1 MPWLVPRLVS
11 PPWMY
16 TRPPGRAKPLTSRLA
31 SPPVADQ
38 IFVIRLSM
46 GTRVMSVRRLIF
58 RILWAWLAL
67 LGAAAPVEAQQ
78 LRELFRRVSPAVVVV
93 RTINRSLGPEPRPEQ
108 MTIPGL
114 GSGVL
119 ISADGKVMTA
129 AHVVQTADRVAIEF
143 MDGKLYPA
151 RVVSSS
157 PQADVALL
165 QLERV
170 PAGITPARLGDSDR
184 LEVGDQVVVIGAPYG
199 LARSLTVGHVSG
211 RLRTGSMV
219 SGVPMEVLQT
229 DAAIN
234 KGNSGGPLF
243 NLDGQ
248 VVGIVSQ
255 ILSQSGGFEGLGF
268 VIPGNVAQRVLLVAR
283 SFWTGMDG
291 MLVQDTLARIL
302 NLPQPAGL
310 LVQHVASASPA
321 EALGLRA
328 GTWRAVIGTEQLLV
342 GGDIILEVAGIPILP
357 NDASLDGI
365 QDALA
370 RLRPG
375 EAITAV
381 VLRGGAR
388 VTLTSTRPR

>member
-1 MPWLVPRLVS
+1 
-11 PPWMY
+11 
-16 TRPPGRAKPLTSRLA
+16 
-31 SPPVADQ
+31 
-38 IFVIRLSM
+38 
-46 GTRVMSVRRLIF
+46 MSVRLLSSRV
-58 RILWAWLAL
+58 LWSLNLL
-67 LGAAAPVEAQQ
+67 LGVAAPADAQQ

-93 RTINRSLGPEPRPEQ
+93 RTIERSLGPEPRPEQ

-151 RVVSSS
+151 RVVSAS
-157 PQADVALL
+157 PRADVALL
-165 QLERV
+165 QLERM
-170 PAGITPARLGDSDR
+170 PAGIAPARLGDSDR
-184 LEVGDQVVVIGAPYG
+184 LEVGDQVIVIGAPYG
-199 LARSLTVGHVSG
+199 LAHSLTVGHVSG
-211 RLRTGSMV
+211 RLRTGGMV
-219 SGVPMEVLQT
+219 SGVPMEVVQT

-234 KGNSGGPLF
+234 KGNSGGPMF
-243 NLDGQ
+243 NLDGE

-268 VIPGNVAQRVLLVAR
+268 AITGNVAQRLLLVAH

-291 MLVQDTLARIL
+291 VLLQDTLARIL
-302 NLPQPAGL
+302 NLPQAAGL
-310 LVQHVASASPA
+310 LVQQVATASPA
-321 EALGLRA
+321 AALGLRA
-328 GTWRAVIGTEQLLV
+328 GTWRAAIGTEQLLV

-357 NDASLDGI
+357 NDASLDRI

-375 EAITAV
+375 EIVTAK
-381 VLRGGAR
+381 VLRGGSV
-388 VTLTSTRPR
+388 VTLSSSRPR